1 MQCDVVRRYSSK
13 STCHLLL
20 FSTKFAVEIFL
31 FVDKILKGKDPKF
44 VLSHHRFNW
53 QFLRSH
59 FSLNI
64 VSFCI
69 SKIPGEIS
77 YPNDSYGDQNH
88 DIYFAETNL
97 KLSF

>member
-53 QFLRSH
+53 KFLRSH

-77 YPNDSYGDQNH
+77 YHNDSYGDQNH
-88 DIYFAETNL
+88 DIYFAARHL